1 MYRCTLYSTPDHLTS
16 NGVFLYQTVPNI
28 KAGRDMM
35 NIDIELD
42 EYDENYKLIVI
53 ILNSEFSPSTKAV
66 LLGSLVF
73 MSWT

>member
-1 MYRCTLYSTPDHLTS
+1 
-16 NGVFLYQTVPNI
+16 
-28 KAGRDMM
+28 MM

-73 MSWT
+73 MS